1 LNSIFTTANWEYI
14 AMIPANTVYD
24 EALYGMNVT
33 YGVQL
38 LNMHDMTSE
47 EYDMSVIFKKTEP
60 KFATALDV

>member
-1 LNSIFTTANWEYI
+1 
-14 AMIPANTVYD
+14 MIPANTVYD

-47 EYDMSVIFKKTEP
+47 EYDIFVIFKKTEP
-60 KFATALDV
+60 KFAQSLYA